1 MEAIKC
7 LECGS
12 VIRGRTDKKFC
23 NDYCRNSY
31 HNRMKSQVGATVR
44 KINKILRTNY
54 QILRQKVPADTGKI
68 TVSLNELLAAGF
80 NLTYHTHIYT
90 TKKGHT
96 YYFCYEYGY
105 MDLGQEKYI
114 LVKRKDP
121 V

>member
-1 MEAIKC
+1 MEETKC

-31 HNRMKSQVGATVR
+31 HNRLKSRMGASVR
-44 KINKILRTNY
+44 KINKILRDNY
-54 QILRQKVPADTGKI
+54 QILRQRVPEDTGKI
-68 TVSLNELLAAGF
+68 TVSLKELLAAGF
-80 NLTYHTHIYT
+80 NFTYHTSIYT

-105 MDLGQEKYI
+105 MALGQEKYI

-121 V
+121 L